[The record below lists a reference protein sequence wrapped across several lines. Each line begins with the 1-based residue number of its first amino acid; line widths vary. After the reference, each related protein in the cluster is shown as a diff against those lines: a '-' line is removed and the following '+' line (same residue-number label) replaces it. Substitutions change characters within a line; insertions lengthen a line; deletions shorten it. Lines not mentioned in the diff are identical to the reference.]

1 VNQMIQSRAKTTTL
15 IRCQSRRDPTGDVSA
30 SESVP
35 YIVIL
40 VLLCA
45 LSVVSAVKDP
55 LAFAQI
61 FACM

>member
-1 VNQMIQSRAKTTTL
+1 MIQSRAKTTTL
-15 IRCQSRRDPTGDVSA
+15 IRWQSRKEPSDEVSG

-40 VLLCA
+40 ALLCA

-55 LAFAQI
+55 LAF
-61 FACM
+61 CDSLTRM

>member
-1 VNQMIQSRAKTTTL
+1 MIQSRAKTMTL
-15 IRCQSRRDPTGDVSA
+15 IRWASRKDPSDDVSA

-55 LAFAQI
+55 LAFAEI
-61 FACM
+61 FARM

>member
-1 VNQMIQSRAKTTTL
+1 MIQPRAKTTTL
-15 IRCQSRRDPTGDVSA
+15 IRWQSRKDPIGDVSV

-55 LAFAQI
+55 LGFCEI
-61 FACM
+61 FTGM